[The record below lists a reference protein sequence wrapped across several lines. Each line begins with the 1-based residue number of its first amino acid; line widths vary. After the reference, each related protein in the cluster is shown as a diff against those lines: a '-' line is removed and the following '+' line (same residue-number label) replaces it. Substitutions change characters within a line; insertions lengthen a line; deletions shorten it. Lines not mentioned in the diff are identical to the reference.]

1 LTATLS
7 PVASPTELD
16 QLDDAALADRLN
28 TAAQR
33 IRSEVRKIIVGN
45 DAIIEQTLI
54 ALFAGGNC
62 LLIGVPGLA
71 KTLLISTLSR
81 ALDLHFSRIQFTPD
95 LMPSDVTGTDVIQD
109 DPNTGHRKLTFMPGP
124 VFANVLLADEINRTP
139 PKTQAAL
146 LEAMQEKRVTVQGR
160 TYELQPPFFVFATQN
175 PIELEGTYPLPE
187 AQLDRFMLEVV
198 LHYLPEEEELDVVR
212 STTTIQLD
220 TVAPVV
226 SREEILAF
234 QRVVRRVPVADAV
247 TRHAVRLVRMS
258 RPDEAAAPPF
268 IKQFVSYGASVRA
281 AQALVLGAKARA
293 LLQGRTHVS
302 FDDVRALALPVL
314 RHRILLN
321 FQAQSEKVTTDHLIE
336 KLLGAVP
343 VPKSAL

>member
-1 LTATLS
+1 LTATASSADLS
-7 PVASPTELD
+7 
-16 QLDDAALADRLN
+16 QLDDAELADRL
-28 TAAQR
+28 AEAGGR
-33 IRSEVRKIIVGN
+33 IATEPRKVIVGN
-45 DAIIEQTLI
+45 DAIVEQALI

-81 ALDLHFSRIQFTPD
+81 ALALKFSRIQFTPD

-109 DPNTGHRKLTFMPGP
+109 DPETGHRRLSFMAGP

-146 LEAMQEKRVTVQGR
+146 LEAMQERRVTVQGR
-160 TYELQPPFFVFATQN
+160 TYELEPPFFVFATQN

-187 AQLDRFMLEVV
+187 AQLDRFMFEIV
-198 LHYLPEEEELDVVR
+198 LDYLPEEEEVNVVR
-212 STTTIQLD
+212 STTT
-220 TVAPVV
+220 VPPEAVNAVV

-234 QRVVRRVPVADAV
+234 QRVVRRVPVADEV
-247 TRHAVRLVRMS
+247 TRFAVRLVRMS
-258 RPDEAAAPPF
+258 RPNEPSAPAF
-268 IKQFVSYGASVRA
+268 VKEWVSYGASVRA
-281 AQALVLGAKARA
+281 AQALVLGGKARA

-314 RHRILLN
+314 RHRVLLN
-321 FQAQSEKVTTDHLIE
+321 FQAQSEKVTTDAIIAR
-336 KLLGAVP
+336 LLAAIQNP
-343 VPKSAL
+343 RSAL